1 MLLRAQLYQAMRNFY
16 VFRWGIQLLH
26 SALITAI
33 TIAILLSAG
42 ESRAQP
48 SGAPEFVSLE
58 GRFSISLPDRFK
70 QQTKLK
76 IPTPLD
82 DAYGYLYEWQ
92 IKEVTFGVG
101 YADTL
106 QPINQPEAVKQ
117 LFDSVTESFRKLA
130 VANNGNVARVKQI
143 TLDNHPGIEQRADIS
158 KSSFIQRTYLVSRRI
173 YQTLVVVTNSKRD
186 ESNAIRVLDSFKLL
200 SDAEITEEVLK
211 APPSPLPQTPEVP
224 RAGSDAGD
232 EGLRGPVKSVRTE
245 VQYLA
250 ETVLTK
256 SGTKTRLTTYN
267 KNGNKLRTES
277 SDFKNNLYVIEL
289 YGYLDGSRVSAS
301 KVIQREYSPPFGS
314 IGRRSNR
321 DPDRRY
327 DHRFEFKYDEKKRLT
342 EKTNF
347 FSNGD
352 ILERYV
358 YKYEG
363 NQKEELVYS
372 ENGSLVR
379 RHLYILDDK
388 GNTIERTDF
397 DADGSV
403 RSKSSYTYEF
413 DSNGNWTKQTM
424 SWNVVSDRLRRLNP
438 PFVRLRTITYY

>member
-1 MLLRAQLYQAMRNFY
+1 M
-16 VFRWGIQLLH
+16 
-26 SALITAI
+26 I
-33 TIAILLSAG
+33 TIAILSSAG

-48 SGAPEFVSLE
+48 SGAPRFVSLE
-58 GRFSISLPDRFK
+58 GRFSISLPDRFNK
-70 QQTKLK
+70 RTRLA
-76 IPTPLD
+76 IPTPLG
-82 DAYGYLYEWQ
+82 DAYGTLYEWQ
-92 IKEVTFGVG
+92 TKEWTFGVG
-101 YADTL
+101 YADCI
-106 QPINQPEAVKQ
+106 QPIKDPEAVKQ
-117 LFDSVTESFRKLA
+117 FFDGATERFRKLA
-130 VANNGNVARVKQI
+130 VAANGDIDVVKRI
-143 TLDNHPGIEQRADIS
+143 TLGEHLGIEQRAILS
-158 KSSFIQRTYLVSRRI
+158 TGSFIQRTYLVSRRI
-173 YQTLVVVTNSKRD
+173 YQTLVVVTNSNRD
-186 ESNAIRVLDSFKLL
+186 ESNAIGVLDSFKLL
-200 SDAEITEEVLK
+200 SDPEITEEALK
-211 APPSPLPQTPEVP
+211 VGPNPLPQTPEAP

-245 VQYLA
+245 IQYLS

-256 SGTKTRLTTYN
+256 SGTKTTLTTYN

-277 SDFKNNLYVIEL
+277 FDFKNNLSLIEV

-301 KVIQREYSPPFGS
+301 KFIQREYSPPFGIS
-314 IGRRSNR
+314 GRRANR
-321 DPDRRY
+321 DPDPRY
-327 DHRFEFKYDEKKRLT
+327 DHRFEFKYDEKKRLS

-403 RSKSSYTYEF
+403 RSKSSYTYEY

-424 SWNVVSDRLRRLNP
+424 SWNVVSDRIRRLNP
-438 PFVRLRTITYY
+438 SNVRLRTITYY

>member
-1 MLLRAQLYQAMRNFY
+1 MLLRAQLHQAMRNLY
-16 VFRWGIQLLH
+16 VFRWGIQLLR

-82 DAYGYLYEWQ
+82 DAYGNLYEWQ

-101 YADTL
+101 YADIL

-130 VANNGNVARVKQI
+130 VANNGNAARVKQI

-173 YQTLVVVTNSKRD
+173 YQTLVVMTNSKRD

-200 SDAEITEEVLK
+200 SDAEITEGALK
-211 APPSPLPQTPEVP
+211 AGPSPLPQTPEAP
-224 RAGSDAGD
+224 RAGSDADD

-245 VQYLA
+245 IQYLS

-267 KNGNKLRTES
+267 KNRNKLRTES
-277 SDFKNNLYVIEL
+277 YDFKNNLSLIEV
-289 YGYLDGSRVSAS
+289 YGYLDGSRVSGS
-301 KVIQREYSPPFGS
+301 KFIRREYSPPFVTTGL
-314 IGRRSNR
+314 RSNR
-321 DPDRRY
+321 NGDPRY
-327 DHRFEFKYDEKKRLT
+327 QWRFEFKYDEKKRLT
-342 EKTNF
+342 EKTDF

-352 ILERYV
+352 LLRRYV

-363 NQKEELVYS
+363 NQKEESVYLAD
-372 ENGSLVR
+372 GSLSWR
-379 RHLYILDDK
+379 SLYVFDDK
-388 GNTIERTDF
+388 GNVIEETDF
-397 DADGSV
+397 TLDGV
-403 RSKSSYTYEF
+403 VTAKRSYTYEF
-413 DSNGNWTKQTM
+413 DSNGNWTKRTI
-424 SWNVVSDRLRRLNP
+424 SWNVVSERLRQMQPN
-438 PFVRLRTITYY
+438 VHLRTIAYY